1 VNLSPAAVA
10 RSLDTQFRAMVE
22 LAAQIF
28 SALVVLSGFV
38 ADGARWG
45 VLGVAVGVPGVVLP
59 YVARRQDRSAK
70 VIWVLLVLIL
80 VLDLGVMS
88 AITGTPG
95 T

>member
-1 VNLSPAAVA
+1 MNLSLASVA
-10 RSLDTQFRAMVE
+10 RSLDASFRGMFE

-59 YVARRQDRSAK
+59 YAARRRDWSTK
-70 VIWVLLVLIL
+70 VTWVLLVLIL

-88 AITGTPG
+88 AIAGTPG